1 MEWSGRDIGS
11 EPVAAPRGQGRPAQL
26 GRWRAVSESGAR
38 TQDVIE
44 AAPTFDH
51 DLRLTERVEDLLIEQ
66 FAAPMGIEALGVSVV
81 PRAGGR
87 DLRRPPAD
95 GRDPGIEL
103 LDDGNIGNR
112 AILYLAKSQTVGRLQ
127 PQSAALPIAKH
138 ATPVD
143 DRWAEK
149 PTLIVMNST
158 DRPTGEAAFLASP
171 LPTETLK
178 LQPKI
183 IEGESQLA

>member
-1 MEWSGRDIGS
+1 MEWSGWDIGS
-11 EPVAAPRGQGRPAQL
+11 EPVAAPREQARHEYL
-26 GRWRAVSESGAR
+26 GRRRAISERGAR

-44 AAPTFDH
+44 AAPAFDH
-51 DLRLTERVEDLLIEQ
+51 DLDFTERVEDLLIEQ
-66 FAAPMGIEALGVSVV
+66 LIAPMGIEALDVSVI
-81 PRAGGR
+81 PGAGGR
-87 DLRRPPAD
+87 DVGRPPAD

-103 LDDGNIGNR
+103 LDEGNIGNR

-171 LPTETLK
+171 LPTEALK